1 MTYCQKT
8 RYANDDKYR
17 EHKKFIMRKYI
28 NEKRQRERIKR
39 MEMEDENSNE
49 TDNVIGEVV

>member
-17 EHKKFIMRKYI
+17 EHKKIIMRKYI

-49 TDNVIGEVV
+49 TGNVIGEVV